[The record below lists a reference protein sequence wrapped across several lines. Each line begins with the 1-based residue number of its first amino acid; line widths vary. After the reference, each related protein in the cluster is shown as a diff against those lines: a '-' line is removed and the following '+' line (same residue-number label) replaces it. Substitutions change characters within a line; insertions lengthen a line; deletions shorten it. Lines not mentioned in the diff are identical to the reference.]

1 VQASQIFTKRNIARK
16 EHVTGYLVKLA
27 CKFPGMEIY
36 HVIAPLELVKLFQHH
51 DGYYHIVFLKV
62 VDACEVMQQNVRVKN
77 KNLLL
82 LFLFRHNRFGLK
94 GSISGADITTVTKI
108 AVPYVG
114 EKRFL

>member
-1 VQASQIFTKRNIARK
+1 
-16 EHVTGYLVKLA
+16 
-27 CKFPGMEIY
+27 
-36 HVIAPLELVKLFQHH
+36 
-51 DGYYHIVFLKV
+51 
-62 VDACEVMQQNVRVKN
+62 MQQNVRVKN